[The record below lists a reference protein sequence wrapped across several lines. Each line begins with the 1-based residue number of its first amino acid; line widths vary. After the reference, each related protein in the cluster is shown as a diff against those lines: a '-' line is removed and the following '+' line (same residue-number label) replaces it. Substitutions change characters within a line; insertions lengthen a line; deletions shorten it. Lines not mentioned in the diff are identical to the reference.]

1 MNMQPPRQVNRNFL
15 WFAILG
21 SLLTVNTV
29 TLGPSL
35 HKNTSAQVEEGNE
48 PYVGVNMR
56 GVHTAVS
63 ETKSNASISLPAN
76 YYEDSFRILSDA
88 GMNHVRYTV
97 YWEAYVVNP
106 TLFMNELQLAASTA
120 DKYGLKVIYDNH
132 QFHTSS
138 YLNPQRGNGF
148 PSALL
153 EGDPKF
159 LYGAGG
165 SPKYQA
171 ASLWWTDW
179 WNRSIRDVNG
189 TDGWVLLLGF
199 LQEIVNAV
207 DSHPSTLGYEILS
220 EPQVHS
226 PDQWEKIGTFNS
238 LMVDELRKI
247 TQKTLAYSMNIPV
260 DLKSPIGVNPT
271 NLAEMAPANKT
282 NVVFKISLYGLPEP
296 NTYQGDRLAIFM
308 RTSEITQVPLYIG
321 EWNNVL
327 REATINEEGERVFNI
342 NPERSDISQDEA
354 NLIVQTFKDVGA
366 WGMAYWQWRLQT
378 HQVDNYNLVNVTDSG
393 TIGTTQ
399 YFDILRIAYQSAY
412 GDLNQVS
419 ASLPS
424 SA

>member
-1 MNMQPPRQVNRNFL
+1 VLSSQYINKNFFL
-15 WFAILG
+15 FAILG
-21 SLLTVNTV
+21 SLLILNTV
-29 TLGPSL
+29 AFGAPLFR
-35 HKNTSAQVEEGNE
+35 NTDAQGNE
-48 PYVGVNMR
+48 PYIGVNMR

-63 ETKSNASISLPAN
+63 ETKSNATASLPAN
-76 YYEDSFRILSDA
+76 YYEDSFRILSEA
-88 GMNHVRYTV
+88 GMNHVRYTI
-97 YWEAYVVNP
+97 YWEAYIVNP
-106 TLFMNELQLAASTA
+106 TLFMNEIQMVANTA

-148 PSALL
+148 PWALL
-153 EGDPKF
+153 EGDPKY

-165 SPKYQA
+165 SPKYPA

-199 LQEIVNAV
+199 LQRVVNTV

-226 PDQWEKIGTFNS
+226 PDQWEKIGVFNS
-238 LMVDELRKI
+238 FMVNELRKI

-260 DLKSPIGVNPT
+260 DLKSQIGVNPT
-271 NLAEMAPANKT
+271 NLAEMAPDNKT

-296 NTYQGDRLAIFM
+296 DTYQGDRLAIFL

-327 REATINEEGERVFNI
+327 REATINEEGQRVFNI
-342 NPERSDISQDEA
+342 NPGRSDISQEEA
-354 NLIVQTFKDVGA
+354 NLIVQTFKDIGA

-378 HQVDNYNLVNVTDSG
+378 HQVDNYNLVNVTNSG

-399 YFDILRIAYQSAY
+399 YFDILRNAYQSAY
-412 GDLNQVS
+412 GHLNQVS
-419 ASLPS
+419 AALEG

>member
-1 MNMQPPRQVNRNFL
+1 VQHLLYKNNRNFPL
-15 WFAILG
+15 FIILG
-21 SLLTVNTV
+21 SLLALNAATFSVPIYSNID
-29 TLGPSL
+29 
-35 HKNTSAQVEEGNE
+35 AQVATGNE

-56 GVHTAVS
+56 GVHTAIS
-63 ETKSNASISLPAN
+63 QQKSNTSAVSLPAN
-76 YYEDSFRILSDA
+76 YYEDSFRILSEA

-97 YWEAYVVNP
+97 YWEAYVADP
-106 TLFMNELQLAASTA
+106 TSFMNELQLIANRA
-120 DKYGLKVIYDNH
+120 DKYGINVIYDNH

-159 LYGAGG
+159 SYGSGG
-165 SPKYQA
+165 SPKYQTA
-171 ASLWWTDW
+171 NLWWTDW
-179 WNRSIRDVNG
+179 WDRSIKDVNG
-189 TDGWVLLLGF
+189 TDGWTLLLGY
-199 LQEIVNAV
+199 LQEIVHAV

-226 PDQWEKIGTFNS
+226 SDQWEKIGTFNS
-238 LMVDELRKI
+238 FMVNELRKI

-271 NLAEMAPANKT
+271 NLAEMAPVNKT

-296 NTYQGDRLAIFM
+296 DSYQGDRLAIFL
-308 RTSEITQVPLYIG
+308 RTSELAQVPLYIG

-327 REATINEEGERVFNI
+327 REASINEEGERVFNI
-342 NPERSDISQDEA
+342 NPEQSDISQEEA
-354 NLIVQTFKDVGA
+354 NLIVQTFKDIDA

-393 TIGTTQ
+393 TISTTS
-399 YFDILRIAYQSAY
+399 YFEILKNAYMDAY
-412 GDLNQVS
+412 GDLNQAE
-419 ASLPS
+419 ASPAL
-424 SA
+424 A

>member
-1 MNMQPPRQVNRNFL
+1 MFV
-15 WFAILG
+15 ILA
-21 SLLTVNTV
+21 SLLAVNTAAFPIYNNV
-29 TLGPSL
+29 E
-35 HKNTSAQVEEGNE
+35 AQVTTDSG
-48 PYVGVNMR
+48 PYIGVNLR
-56 GVHTAVS
+56 GVHTAAS
-63 ETKSNASISLPAN
+63 ETKSNASAISLPAN
-76 YYEDSFRILSDA
+76 YYEDSFRILSEA
-88 GMNHVRYTV
+88 GMNHVRYTL

-106 TLFMNELQLAASTA
+106 TLFINELQTVANTA

-148 PSALL
+148 PWALL

-159 LYGAGG
+159 PYGAGG

-189 TDGWVLLLGF
+189 TDGWLLLLGF
-199 LQEIVNAV
+199 LQRVVNAV
-207 DSHPSTLGYEILS
+207 DSHPSTLGYEVLS

-238 LMVDELRKI
+238 FMVNELRKI
-247 TQKTLAYSMNIPV
+247 TQKTIAYSMNIPV

-296 NTYQGDRLAIFM
+296 DSYQGDRLAIFL

-327 REATINEEGERVFNI
+327 REATINEEGQRVFSI
-342 NPERSDISQDEA
+342 NPEQSDISQEEA
-354 NLIVQTFKDVGA
+354 DLIVETFKDIGA

-378 HQVDNYNLVNVTDSG
+378 HQVENYNLVNVTGSG

-399 YFDILRIAYQSAY
+399 YFDILRNAYQNAY
-412 GDLNQVS
+412 GDLSQVTS
-419 ASLPS
+419 AAG

>member
-1 MNMQPPRQVNRNFL
+1 MRHLRYNNRNFL
-15 WFAILG
+15 LFIILG
-21 SLLTVNTV
+21 SLLALNTA
-29 TLGPSL
+29 TFGAPIYS
-35 HKNTSAQVEEGNE
+35 NIDAQVTTENE
-48 PYVGVNMR
+48 PYVGVDMR

-63 ETKSNASISLPAN
+63 ETKSNVSAGSLPAN
-76 YYEDSFRILSDA
+76 YYEDSFRILSEA
-88 GMNHVRYTV
+88 GMNHVRYTL

-106 TLFMNELQLAASTA
+106 TSFMNELQTVAKTA

-159 LYGAGG
+159 SYGAGG
-165 SPKYQA
+165 SPKYQTA
-171 ASLWWTDW
+171 NLWWTDW

-199 LQEIVNAV
+199 LQKIVNAV
-207 DSHPSTLGYEILS
+207 DSRPSTLGYEILS

-226 PDQWEKIGTFNS
+226 SDQWEKIGIFNS
-238 LMVDELRKI
+238 FMVNELRKI

-296 NTYQGDRLAIFM
+296 DTYQGDRLAIFL

-342 NPERSDISQDEA
+342 NPERSDISQEEA
-354 NLIVQTFKDVGA
+354 NLIVQTFKDIGA

-399 YFDILRIAYQSAY
+399 YFDILKNAYQNAY
-412 GDLNQVS
+412 GDLSQATV
-419 ASLPS
+419 LPG
-424 SA
+424 AA

>member
-1 MNMQPPRQVNRNFL
+1 MWPTRYNNRNFL
-15 WFAILG
+15 LFIILG
-21 SLLTVNTV
+21 SLLALNTA
-29 TLGPSL
+29 TFGAPIYSD
-35 HKNTSAQVEEGNE
+35 SYAQVTTGNQ

-56 GVHTAVS
+56 GVYTAVS
-63 ETKSNASISLPAN
+63 ETKNNVSAVSLPAN
-76 YYEDSFRILSDA
+76 YYEDSFRILSQA
-88 GMNHVRYTV
+88 GMNHVRYTL

-106 TLFMNELQLAASTA
+106 TSFISELQTVANAA
-120 DKYGLKVIYDNH
+120 DKYGINVIYDNH

-138 YLNPQRGNGF
+138 YLNPERGNGF
-148 PSALL
+148 PSSLL
-153 EGDPKF
+153 ESNPKF
-159 LYGAGG
+159 SYGAGG
-165 SPKYQA
+165 SPKYQTA
-171 ASLWWTDW
+171 KLWWTDW

-199 LQEIVNAV
+199 LQKIVNAV

-226 PDQWEKIGTFNS
+226 SDQWQKIGTFNS
-238 LMVDELRKI
+238 FMVDELRKI

-296 NTYQGDRLAIFM
+296 NTYQGDRLAIFLQ
-308 RTSEITQVPLYIG
+308 TSEITKVPLYIG

-327 REATINEEGERVFNI
+327 REATINEEGERVFSI
-342 NPERSDISQDEA
+342 NPEKSDISQEEA
-354 NLIVQTFKDVGA
+354 NQIVQTFKDIGA

-399 YFDILRIAYQSAY
+399 YFDILKNAYQNAY
-412 GDLNQVS
+412 GDLNQAS
-419 ASLPS
+419 ALPS
-424 SA
+424 AA